1 MRATL
6 CNGRVA
12 AWSQAVLMTRLSLW
26 RAGAALALAL
36 ITLEPANAL
45 ERQFDFDSAPGA
57 EPITPIPAAPP
68 ADPVRVALGERLFA
82 DPRLARNNARSCQSC
97 HDLHT
102 NGAAGKQAATA
113 LDGAPL
119 PYDTLTIFNSA
130 LNYRLSWEGRFRTPE
145 AQVIESL
152 TSPRTMGSSLAETVA
167 RLRRDPGMVRQ
178 FQDAFGHGPDA
189 TSLVAALVV
198 FERSLLTPG
207 SRFDRWLA
215 GDSAALTAQEINGYR
230 LFKSLG
236 CIACHQGV
244 NVGGNLFERRGI
256 FRRLA
261 AQSADTHDAFDNHEP
276 TQLLRVPS
284 LRNVATTAPYFH
296 DGSAPTLAE
305 AVRRMSRSQLNSS
318 LSDAQI
324 DAIVA
329 YLCTLTG
336 NYHGKPVGAPR

>member
-1 MRATL
+1 
-6 CNGRVA
+6 
-12 AWSQAVLMTRLSLW
+12 MTWLSLW
-26 RAGAALALAL
+26 RTGAALALAL
-36 ITLEPANAL
+36 VVIEPTSAF
-45 ERQFDFDSAPGA
+45 ERQSDFDSVPGT
-57 EPITPIPAAPP
+57 EPITPIPSPPP
-68 ADPVRVALGERLFA
+68 ADPAQVALGERLFA
-82 DPRLARNNARSCQSC
+82 DPRLSHGGTRSCESC
-97 HDLHT
+97 HDLHS
-102 NGAAGKQAATA
+102 NGGAGKQPAKA

-145 AQVIESL
+145 AQVMESL
-152 TSPRTMGSSLAETVA
+152 TSARTMGATLPEIIA
-167 RLRRDPGMVRQ
+167 RLRQDPAMVRQ
-178 FQDAFGHGPDA
+178 FNDAYGHSPDA
-189 TSLVAALVV
+189 TSLVAALVT

-207 SRFDRWLA
+207 SRFDRWLG
-215 GDSAALTAQEINGYR
+215 GDASALTSQELGGYR

-256 FRRLA
+256 FKQLA

-296 DGSAPTLAE
+296 DGSAPTLAD

-318 LSDAQI
+318 LTDAQI

-329 YLCTLTG
+329 YLATLTG
-336 NYHGKPVGAPR
+336 NYHGKPVGPPR